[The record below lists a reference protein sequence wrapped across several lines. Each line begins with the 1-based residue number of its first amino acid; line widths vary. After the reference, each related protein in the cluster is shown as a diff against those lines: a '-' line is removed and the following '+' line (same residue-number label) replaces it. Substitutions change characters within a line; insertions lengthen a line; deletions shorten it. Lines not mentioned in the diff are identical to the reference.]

1 MQKGIDHIGISI
13 VYFCHD
19 GAGNFVMAKRSENCR
34 DEHNRWDTG
43 GGALEF
49 GDKIE
54 ERLRQEIME
63 EYCTDVLAYEFLG
76 VNDVHRIH
84 AGKNTHWIA
93 LNYKVLVDKTKVRNG
108 EPHKFSDIGW
118 FTMENLPESLHSE
131 LLNFFDKYKDK
142 LTS

>member
-108 EPHKFSDIGW
+108 EPEIHTCAHMMSDRRRKKPPARSRSRRVVSRW
-118 FTMENLPESLHSE
+118 
-131 LLNFFDKYKDK
+131 
-142 LTS
+142 